1 MSDEGV
7 FFFVGKIVRFAH
19 ADAQYTQNRGA
30 IGCQNGHRQRTGDLG
45 FLRVRSSDPAE
56 VLLQIA
62 EFDRFATRGRCAGDA
77 FAERD
82 ERNFFE
88 QDLRNA
94 DLRQQ
99 GQIFAIGQ
107 SSVDGAGLARKLLEG
122 LFEKSVK
129 IEIHGGARATWLDSE
144 ISEKKGKVKVCDE
157 REQIGCLKLRAI
169 FLTFFLRKSH
179 RWVFVLQNTVHQMIE
194 PSLTK
199 RQQEILEYLK
209 SAQRTTG
216 IMPSTRELQHY
227 FGFASQTAAMS
238 HLRALE
244 KKGAI
249 QRLPGKAR
257 AVAFPD
263 ELDREEII
271 DIPIYGRIAA
281 GYGDDTT
288 PEKEGCVSIDIRSLG
303 LQRSARTF
311 ALKVRGESMVDAHIC
326 DGDVVIMEFRTP
338 KNGDIVAALID
349 GETTLKRY
357 VVENGK
363 PFLHAENKD
372 FPDLIPA
379 RELIVQGVLVALLRQ
394 AA

>member
-1 MSDEGV
+1 MNNTSPV
-7 FFFVGKIVRFAH
+7 HIFLFFF
-19 ADAQYTQNRGA
+19 
-30 IGCQNGHRQRTGDLG
+30 L
-45 FLRVRSSDPAE
+45 SDH
-56 VLLQIA
+56 
-62 EFDRFATRGRCAGDA
+62 EFFC
-77 FAERD
+77 
-82 ERNFFE
+82 
-88 QDLRNA
+88 
-94 DLRQQ
+94 
-99 GQIFAIGQ
+99 
-107 SSVDGAGLARKLLEG
+107 
-122 LFEKSVK
+122 
-129 IEIHGGARATWLDSE
+129 
-144 ISEKKGKVKVCDE
+144 
-157 REQIGCLKLRAI
+157 
-169 FLTFFLRKSH
+169 
-179 RWVFVLQNTVHQMIE
+179 FVLSNTVHQM
-194 PSLTK
+194 SSNQLTL

-209 SAQRTTG
+209 SSQRKTG

-263 ELDREEII
+263 ELDREEIM

-288 PEKEGCVSIDIRSLG
+288 PEKEGCLSIDVRSLG
-303 LQRSARTF
+303 IQRSAKTF

-326 DGDVVIMEFRTP
+326 DGDVVIMEFREP
-338 KNGDIVAALID
+338 RNGDIVAALID

-357 VVENGK
+357 VMENGK
-363 PFLHAENKD
+363 PFLHAENKN